1 MLTRESPHNS
11 GIFCPGFWL
20 LCHSPTRREP
30 RDTNLPRDFHRKFL
44 ARQARYPPE
53 GIRSRRFSAAHQAES
68 ERRERRRR
76 REDRRVLRDA
86 DRRWI
91 PSLRRDRETFYESF
105 YERLYEPRTELGPR
119 LRFCYTRAATA
130 MSLSPP
136 PPPRN
141 PAGPAARRSSSPLF
155 IFPSSQH
162 RDAFSLS
169 ILESTS
175 FFIIIVSRRR
185 YSRRL
190 SRPSRLYAL
199 SLSLPLPLP
208 LSLLLL
214 SLLSALLTRGS
225 PVFLKTRLS
234 RRLRRRK
241 KEGGGAGSARKES
254 RARSIDFPRK
264 RPDVFLRRALVRSLA
279 PFAALTSASGSIGSP
294 QLFCSPIK
302 F

>member
-20 LCHSPTRREP
+20 LCHSSTRREP

-136 PPPRN
+136 PPPETPRG
-141 PAGPAARRSSSPLF
+141 PLRAGPPLLSLSFPLLSIGTRFLYRSSKVPRF
-155 IFPSSQH
+155 SSSSYPVV
-162 RDAFSLS
+162 D
-169 ILESTS
+169 ILVDYRVLL
-175 FFIIIVSRRR
+175 VSM
-185 YSRRL
+185 
-190 SRPSRLYAL
+190 L

>member
-199 SLSLPLPLP
+199 SLSPSPSP
-208 LSLLLL
+208 SLSSAAFFVIRASHARISCFPENS
-214 SLLSALLTRGS
+214 SLATTAT
-225 PVFLKTRLS
+225 KE
-234 RRLRRRK
+234 
-241 KEGGGAGSARKES
+241 EGGRRGGKRTKGESSEIDRFSSKEARRFSTSSARTEP
-254 RARSIDFPRK
+254 RAVRRV
-264 RPDVFLRRALVRSLA
+264 DVRFRVNWISSAFLFSN
-279 PFAALTSASGSIGSP
+279 
-294 QLFCSPIK
+294 
-302 F
+302 